1 MLLEIQNLDFSYD
14 PESPLFENFSL
25 SVPAG
30 KIVALVGESGC
41 GKSTLLSLI
50 YGLFDWS
57 SGNIIFD
64 GRKLMGPKGNLFP
77 GEAEMKLVAQN
88 YDLMP
93 YATVGEIVGKFL
105 SNVRLAEKKAKVL
118 ELLNIVGMEDYVNIL
133 PKKLSGGQQQR
144 VAISRALSV
153 TPKLLLLDEPFSNLD
168 YSRKIK
174 IREKLFNYVKRENVT
189 LLISTHEIQE
199 VMPWLD
205 ELVILQKG
213 KLVQKGSPRDIYSNP
228 QSPYVAELFG
238 EVNTFTEEEK
248 AYWNL
253 EKTFYFP
260 NEISISEQGIEA
272 DVVESRFSGSHYWN
286 KLQMNQKTI
295 IQYSNNALSGNI
307 YLEF

>member
-1 MLLEIQNLDFSYD
+1 MLLDIRNLDFSYA
-14 PESPLFENFSL
+14 PEIPLFEDFSL
-25 SVPAG
+25 SISSG
-30 KIVALVGESGC
+30 KTVALVGESGC

-57 SGNIIFD
+57 SGDILFE
-64 GRKLMGPKGNLFP
+64 GRKLMGPKGNLVP

-105 SNVRLAEKKAKVL
+105 SNVRLAKKKEKVL
-118 ELLNIVGMEDYVNIL
+118 ELLEIVGMEDYVNVL

-205 ELVILQKG
+205 ELVILQDG
-213 KLVQKGSPRDIYSNP
+213 KLVQKGSPQEIYNDPNSD
-228 QSPYVAELFG
+228 YVAGLFG
-238 EVNTFTEEEK
+238 EVNSFSKEEMER
-248 AYWNL
+248 WNL
-253 EKTFYFP
+253 SKSYYFP
-260 NEISISEQGIEA
+260 NQIELASTGIEA
-272 DVVESRFSGSHYWN
+272 HILESRFSGSHYWN
-286 KLQMNQKTI
+286 KLLVNEKTI
-295 IQYSNNALSGNI
+295 IQYSEKPINDKVFIN
-307 YLEF
+307 F